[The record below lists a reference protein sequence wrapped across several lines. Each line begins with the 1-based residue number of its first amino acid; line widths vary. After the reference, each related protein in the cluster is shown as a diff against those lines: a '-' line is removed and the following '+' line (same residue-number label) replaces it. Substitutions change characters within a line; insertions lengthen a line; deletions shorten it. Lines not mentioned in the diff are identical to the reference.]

1 MHNLIVIV
9 FANFNQIKNSTFK
22 GKGRKRGILTFS
34 ILVINFFK
42 RFNFSDSYNSQKKT
56 FEACGQT
63 QEKNFLSHTMLKA
76 RYSDDAEPEY
86 SSNNIHLSLA
96 LQKFETSLAAKLR
109 SLSRKKEP
117 SRSQRF
123 ISSRLLID
131 HFVFLLIGIS
141 HQSIKGT
148 NNAYGHEDQSILF
161 FSSKG
166 DGENNSWQEAPCS
179 LHKKEGG

>member
-1 MHNLIVIV
+1 
-9 FANFNQIKNSTFK
+9 
-22 GKGRKRGILTFS
+22 
-34 ILVINFFK
+34 
-42 RFNFSDSYNSQKKT
+42 
-56 FEACGQT
+56 
-63 QEKNFLSHTMLKA
+63 MLKA

-179 LHKKEGG
+179 LQKKEGDRNNL

>member
-1 MHNLIVIV
+1 
-9 FANFNQIKNSTFK
+9 
-22 GKGRKRGILTFS
+22 
-34 ILVINFFK
+34 
-42 RFNFSDSYNSQKKT
+42 
-56 FEACGQT
+56 
-63 QEKNFLSHTMLKA
+63 MLKA

-179 LHKKEGG
+179 LHKKEGGQKQFVIFKKGIRHLLQVTFIRKGKRARKRITRCNT

>member
-1 MHNLIVIV
+1 MRSNPRKKLSLIQCSKLVIV
-9 FANFNQIKNSTFK
+9 MMPSLNS
-22 GKGRKRGILTFS
+22 
-34 ILVINFFK
+34 
-42 RFNFSDSYNSQKKT
+42 
-56 FEACGQT
+56 
-63 QEKNFLSHTMLKA
+63 
-76 RYSDDAEPEY
+76 EY

-117 SRSQRF
+117 SHSQRF

-179 LHKKEGG
+179 LHKKRGDRYNL

>member
-1 MHNLIVIV
+1 MALIK
-9 FANFNQIKNSTFK
+9 Q
-22 GKGRKRGILTFS
+22 GKGRTITRYSNLFNIGNKLFQT
-34 ILVINFFK
+34 VQFF
-42 RFNFSDSYNSQKKT
+42 RQLQFTKKT

-86 SSNNIHLSLA
+86 SSNNIHLSLV
-96 LQKFETSLAAKLR
+96 LQKFETSPSPSAKLR
-109 SLSRKKEP
+109 SLSPKKEP
-117 SRSQRF
+117 TRSQCF
-123 ISSRLLID
+123 IPSRLLID

-161 FSSKG
+161 FSLERWWWK
-166 DGENNSWQEAPCS
+166 
-179 LHKKEGG
+179 

>member
-1 MHNLIVIV
+1 
-9 FANFNQIKNSTFK
+9 
-22 GKGRKRGILTFS
+22 
-34 ILVINFFK
+34 
-42 RFNFSDSYNSQKKT
+42 
-56 FEACGQT
+56 
-63 QEKNFLSHTMLKA
+63 MLKA

-117 SRSQRF
+117 SRNQRF
-123 ISSRLLID
+123 IPSRLLID

-148 NNAYGHEDQSILF
+148 NNAYGHEDQSIF
-161 FSSKG
+161 FFP
-166 DGENNSWQEAPCS
+166 QEVMVKITHGRRPCS
-179 LHKKEGG
+179 LHKERGDRNNL